1 MNGISLAW
9 IGIGLCVVGW
19 LLGLLVEIGPMVH
32 LLLAVAVVLLAVE
45 LRHTQEA

>member
-19 LLGLLVEIGPMVH
+19 LLGLLVEIGPIVH
-32 LLLAVAVVLLAVE
+32 LLLVIAVVLLVVE
-45 LRHTQEA
+45 LRRTREA